1 MLHASQ
7 TAAFEGEQTDTVR
20 PKVRRYNEFSRR
32 MKRHRMGMR
41 ARLLLG
47 IRAATYLFKHLSYRS
62 NFPVTLNRQNV
73 VSPTAKNCDHHVST
87 IGRNS

>member
-1 MLHASQ
+1 
-7 TAAFEGEQTDTVR
+7 
-20 PKVRRYNEFSRR
+20 
-32 MKRHRMGMR
+32 MGMR